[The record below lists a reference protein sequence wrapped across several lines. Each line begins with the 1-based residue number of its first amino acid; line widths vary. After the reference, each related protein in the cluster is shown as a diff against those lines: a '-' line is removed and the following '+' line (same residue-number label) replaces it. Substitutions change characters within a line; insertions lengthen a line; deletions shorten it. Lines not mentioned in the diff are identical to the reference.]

1 MKKITLVA
9 WLALVQLSLNF
20 PLSVLADTKLSE
32 KDQKAAQASSDVFL
46 VKPYLQLGENP
57 RQAELSK
64 SEKMEI
70 IWLTSTSGKGEK
82 WLVQSKSQSAS
93 KWNSSSTVQVFSVG
107 QIEGVPF
114 YRYTVKI
121 DDLVP
126 GEKFDYKVL
135 KNGVQVYSGS
145 ANARKAFNQPYSFA
159 VFGDVGAGSRGEKK
173 IIYQVYNRKP
183 DLVVMPGDIVY
194 DQGRIS
200 QYLTRFFPIV
210 NSPVVSPEN
219 GAPLLSSSLIMTAL
233 GNHDIAMT
241 TSWKGTDFTRFPDA
255 LGYYIFWSQ
264 PLNGPK
270 FDYNPNAN
278 TRNVLP
284 LVGDPG
290 NIAKFIKAGG
300 KRYPDMGNYSFDY
313 GNSHWLVLDGNEY
326 MHWGDEKLRAY
337 VEEDLNKSK
346 ATWKFVSFHQPPF
359 SLDIYHHSEQRMR
372 LLCDIFE
379 RTGVKVVWCG
389 HAHNYQRYFPLKFK
403 AKMDKNG
410 TPMVNGNGTVTG
422 DFILDTTFNGTTHPK
437 FKGVLYIVSGGG
449 GASLYRRAPFLP
461 KESEACHKFI
471 HGTHSFTFCDIKDKI
486 MTVRQI
492 SDDGAILDQFKV
504 ETD

>member
-1 MKKITLVA
+1 MKKIILVA
-9 WLALVQLSLNF
+9 WLALIQLIFNS
-20 PLSVLADTKLSE
+20 PASVLADTKPVE
-32 KDQKAAQASSDVFL
+32 TDVFL
-46 VKPYLQLGENP
+46 VKPYLQLGESP
-57 RQAELSK
+57 TQAELKK

-70 IWLTSTSGKGEK
+70 IWLTSSNGKGEK
-82 WLVQSKSQSAS
+82 WQVQSKSHSAS
-93 KWNSSSTVQVFSVG
+93 KWNSSTSVQVFSVG
-107 QIEGVPF
+107 QIESVPF

-126 GEKFDYKVL
+126 GEKFDYKVMR
-135 KNGVQVYSGS
+135 NGTQVFSGN
-145 ANARKAFNQPYSFA
+145 ATARKAANQPYSFA

-173 IIYQVYNRKP
+173 VIYQVCNRKP

-210 NSPVVSPEN
+210 NSQVLSPET
-219 GAPLLSSSLIMTAL
+219 GGPLLSSSLVVTAL

-241 TSWKGTDFTRFPDA
+241 TSWSGTDLNRFPDA
-255 LGYYIFWSQ
+255 LGYFVFFSL

-270 FDYNPNAN
+270 FDFSAN
-278 TRNVLP
+278 QQSRNVLP
-284 LVGDPG
+284 LVGDEK
-290 NIAKFIKAGG
+290 NISNFLKAGA
-300 KRYPDMGNYSFDY
+300 KRYPQMSNYSFDY
-313 GNSHWLVLDGNEY
+313 GNSHWLILDGNEY
-326 MHWGDEKLRAY
+326 MNWGDAKLRAY
-337 VEEDLNKSK
+337 VEDDLKNSK

-403 AKMDKNG
+403 MKTNKEG
-410 TPMVNGNGTVTG
+410 VPMMNGNGTVTG
-422 DFILDTTFNGTTHPK
+422 DFALDTMFNGTTQAH

-471 HGTHSFTFCDIKDKI
+471 HGVHSFTYCDIKDKTL
-486 MTVRQI
+486 TVSQF
-492 SDDGAILDQFKV
+492 SDDGKLLDQFKV
-504 ETD
+504 VTD